1 MKRWK
6 TGLVALVLAGGALAL
21 GGCAAGNT
29 GVPDKIQVESADS
42 KVISVT
48 AREQV
53 KVEPDTAQVIYSVYS
68 QASDAQT
75 CQTQNNTDLEKV
87 LALLKQE
94 GVNDTSV
101 QTSSYGLDPIYDWEN
116 GKTISGYEMTTRVT
130 VSDIPLADVGELL
143 SQSVDAGI
151 NSIDSVTYLSSQYD
165 EAYQEALAA
174 AVESARIKAQAMAEA
189 GGCKLG
195 ALVKLDEYAD
205 SQEARYNT
213 RFSAAKEEAAMDMA
227 AGAMAVM
234 PGQLEIE
241 AFITAEFAIE

>member
-6 TGLVALVLAGGALAL
+6 TGLAALILAGGAFAL
-21 GGCAAGNT
+21 SGCAAGNT

-53 KVEPDTAQVIYSVYS
+53 KVEPDMAQVIYSVYS

-94 GVNDTSV
+94 GVSDTSV

-130 VSDIPLADVGELL
+130 VSDIPLTDVGELL

-151 NSIDSVTYLSSQYD
+151 NSIDSVTYLSSRYD

-174 AVESARIKAQAMAEA
+174 AVEAARIKA
-189 GGCKLG
+189 
-195 ALVKLDEYAD
+195 
-205 SQEARYNT
+205 
-213 RFSAAKEEAAMDMA
+213 
-227 AGAMAVM
+227 
-234 PGQLEIE
+234 
-241 AFITAEFAIE
+241 

>member
-6 TGLVALVLAGGALAL
+6 TGMAALALAGGAFLLSA
-21 GGCAAGNT
+21 CAGAKT
-29 GVPDKIQVESADS
+29 EIPAKIQVESGNS
-42 KVISVT
+42 RVISVT

-53 KVEPDTAQVIYSVYS
+53 KVEPDIAQVIYSVYS

-101 QTSSYGLDPIYDWEN
+101 QTSSYGLNPIYDWEN

-130 VSDIPLADVGELL
+130 VSDIPLAGVGELL

-151 NSIDSVTYLSSQYD
+151 NSIDSVTYLSSKYD

-189 GGCKLG
+189 GGCKIG

-213 RFSAAKEEAAMDMA
+213 RFSAVKEEAAMDMA